1 MATTGMPRMVWAIV
15 MAIGLVAGSASAED
29 HAFNFSD
36 EVKKGEARPG
46 FGFTN
51 KVLVK
56 TPTYTV
62 GAVAVKDE
70 IKAHRHKDGDHVLY
84 IVSGQG
90 TMTHGDQ
97 TITLKPGMVVHVPK
111 GVVHALKVQGAE
123 LTLVDFAQ
131 PPFSPEQ
138 LEWVK

>member
-1 MATTGMPRMVWAIV
+1 MATTWIPRMVWVVV
-15 MAIGLVAGSASAED
+15 MVVGLAVWSASAED

-36 EVKKGEARPG
+36 EVKKGEERA
-46 FGFTN
+46 GFTL

-56 TPTYTV
+56 EPTYTV

-90 TMTHGDQ
+90 AMTHGTQ
-97 TITLKPGMVVHVPK
+97 TIALKPGMVVHVPK
-111 GVVHALKVQGAE
+111 GEVHSIKAQGDE
-123 LTLVDFAQ
+123 LTLLDFAQ
-131 PPFSPEQ
+131 PPFKPDQ
-138 LEWVK
+138 MEWVQ

>member
-1 MATTGMPRMVWAIV
+1 MTTKRMPWMALAAV
-15 MAIGLVAGSASAED
+15 MAISLVTGSASAED

-36 EVKKGEARPG
+36 EVKKGDERP
-46 FGFTN
+46 GFTN
-51 KVLVK
+51 KTLVK
-56 TPTYTV
+56 APTYTV

-70 IKAHRHKDGDHVLY
+70 IKAHRHKDGDHVIY

-111 GVVHALKVQGAE
+111 GVVHSVKAQGGE

-131 PPFSPEQ
+131 PPFNPDQ
-138 LEWVK
+138 MEWVK

>member
-1 MATTGMPRMVWAIV
+1 MATTWIPRMGWAVV
-15 MAIGLVAGSASAED
+15 MVVGLAAWSAFAED

-36 EVKKGEARPG
+36 EVKKGEERA
-46 FGFTN
+46 GFTL

-56 TPTYTV
+56 EPTYTV

-90 TMTHGDQ
+90 AMTHGTQ
-97 TITLKPGMVVHVPK
+97 TIALKPGMVVHVPK
-111 GVVHALKVQGAE
+111 GEVHSIKAQGGE
-123 LTLVDFAQ
+123 LTLLDFAQ
-131 PPFSPEQ
+131 PPFKPDQ
-138 LEWVK
+138 MEWVQ

>member
-1 MATTGMPRMVWAIV
+1 MTTKRMPWVVLAAV
-15 MAIGLVAGSASAED
+15 MAISLVAGPASAED

-36 EVKKGEARPG
+36 EVKKGEERP
-46 FGFTN
+46 GFTN

-56 TPTYTV
+56 ESTYTV

-70 IKAHRHKDGDHVLY
+70 IKAHRHKDGDHVIY

-111 GVVHALKVQGAE
+111 GMVHALKAQGGE
-123 LTLVDFAQ
+123 LTLLDFAQ
-131 PPFSPEQ
+131 PPFNPDQ
-138 LEWVK
+138 MEWVK

>member
-1 MATTGMPRMVWAIV
+1 MATTRIPWIV
-15 MAIGLVAGSASAED
+15 LAAAMGISLMAGSAFAED
-29 HAFNFSD
+29 HAYNFND
-36 EVKKGEARPG
+36 EVKQGEERA
-46 FGFTN
+46 GFTL

-56 TPTYTV
+56 EPTYTV

-90 TMTHGDQ
+90 TMIHGDQ

-111 GVVHALKVQGAE
+111 GVVHALKAQGGE

-131 PPFSPEQ
+131 PPFSPDQ
-138 LEWVK
+138 MEWVK

>member
-1 MATTGMPRMVWAIV
+1 MATTWIPRMGWAVV
-15 MAIGLVAGSASAED
+15 MVVGLATWSASAED

-36 EVKKGEARPG
+36 EVKKGEERA
-46 FGFTN
+46 GFTL

-56 TPTYTV
+56 EPTYTV

-90 TMTHGDQ
+90 AMTHGTQ
-97 TITLKPGMVVHVPK
+97 TIALKPGMVVHVPK
-111 GVVHALKVQGAE
+111 GEVHSIKAQGGE
-123 LTLVDFAQ
+123 LTLLDFA
-131 PPFSPEQ
+131 
-138 LEWVK
+138 